1 MAKRGRKKKEI
12 PGIDEIFLNEVNSMD
27 TAARKARIVTMQFS
41 MDESE
46 DFLKNNEAILETKAE
61 LASLVGPSKETLK
74 VLKNRTKYLID
85 QLNGKDTQDQG
96 TA

>member
-12 PGIDEIFLNEVNSMD
+12 PGIDEAFLNEVNSMD
-27 TAARKARIVTMQFS
+27 SVARKARIVTMQFQA
-41 MDESE
+41 DETE
-46 DFLKNNEAILETKAE
+46 DYLKTNETIQEAKVE

-85 QLNGKDTQDQG
+85 TLNGKDTQDQG